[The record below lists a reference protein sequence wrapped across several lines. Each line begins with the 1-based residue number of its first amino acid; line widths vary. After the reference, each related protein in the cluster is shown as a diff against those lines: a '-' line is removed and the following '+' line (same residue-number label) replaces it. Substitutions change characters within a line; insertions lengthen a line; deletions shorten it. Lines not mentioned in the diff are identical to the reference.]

1 VIHHSHIIEIVIL
14 ELRLEGSH
22 ASAYWQLFFFWKIL
36 LSTHVFWPRNLHE
49 SDQNLKHL
57 LTHMSIL
64 ISSAKTWIMMMFH
77 SGQHCFQYLQLE
89 VSYCR
94 VTTVCRTLNACPLRG
109 TASVTMLFLSWIGS
123 IEIQSKNP
131 GWKVSVT
138 WLDGHGPHYLVY
150 QVRMGLVTF
159 SNQSSM
165 FTGHL

>member
-57 LTHMSIL
+57 LTRMSIL

-94 VTTVCRTLNACPLRG
+94 VTTVCRTLNAWPFSRDCQCDHAILVLNRQHRDSKQKPWLEGFSDLTWWAWAPLSG
-109 TASVTMLFLSWIGS
+109 LSGS
-123 IEIQSKNP
+123 N
-131 GWKVSVT
+131 GF
-138 WLDGHGPHYLVY
+138 GH
-150 QVRMGLVTF
+150 F
-159 SNQSSM
+159 
-165 FTGHL
+165 